1 MHPINIHPLLLAG
14 FPLID
19 QIQHHTILRI
29 LAQRNYPD
37 VFAVSDKR
45 MVKRLDGTFALYS
58 PEEVK
63 ELSKEG
69 KITIEYP
76 TTKNGQITDLTQ
88 KPVLV
93 LNE

>member
-1 MHPINIHPLLLAG
+1 LYK
-14 FPLID
+14 
-19 QIQHHTILRI
+19 
-29 LAQRNYPD
+29 RNYPD
-37 VFAVSDKR
+37 VFAAASDKR
-45 MVKRLDGTFALYS
+45 LVKRLDGRFVLYS

-63 ELSKEG
+63 ELTNAG

-76 TTKNGQITDLTQ
+76 TTKGGRVADLTQ